1 MKIRNKLLLAFLG
14 VGLTPLIISAFLFWS
29 ATHKISN
36 ESAKHFEEL
45 ATNLIET
52 IERNLFERYGDVQ
65 AFGLNTIIQD
75 TEHWYKKGD
84 DNPIVQV
91 MNAYVDTYDIYYL
104 TVLVDLEGKVIAV
117 NNRDDSGQ
125 PIQSEF
131 IYQQNFSNKSWL
143 RDALAGRFLTN
154 SDGSVTGTV
163 VEDLYQDSN
172 VQQVYQ
178 DDGLT
183 LGYTAPIRDASGN
196 VIAVW
201 KNFAKWSLAEDIVI
215 STYDRLHHHGLQ
227 STEITLIDSQGRVI
241 VDCDPITHGKK
252 INHDL
257 TSVILKRNLADLGV
271 LAAQEALAGRSGS
284 GLIMHARKQISQVCG
299 YAPSQGALG
308 YPGLGWSALL
318 RVSEAEAFA
327 LSKLI
332 RTELVLMLIISTIS
346 VILFAVF
353 FAKMLVK
360 PIRLIIDRIKDI
372 AQGEGD
378 LTKRVDQNRGDE
390 IGELGKWFN
399 AFVAKIHDV
408 IAEVSDATREVAA
421 AATEIAAS
429 SDEMAAGM
437 SEQSSQVMQISSAIE
452 EMSASVVEVARKS
465 SEAASNASESGQ
477 VAQKGG
483 EVVNETIAGMNA
495 ISDAVTAGA
504 ASVTEL
510 GKRGE
515 QIGEIIEVI
524 NDIADQTNLLA
535 LNAAIEAARAGE
547 HGRGFAVVADEV
559 RKLADRTTKATEEI
573 AESIKAIQSETG
585 EAVQRMN
592 GGTDQVDKGVERATE
607 AGRSLQQIV
616 SGAQEVASM
625 IQSIAAAA
633 EEQSAASE
641 EVSRS
646 VDAVSAVTRQATEG
660 ASQAAQAAGQLSTKA
675 EQLQKLIGTFK
686 TGSVTTGSASTSH
699 FSGANSDGE
708 DNCHLKAAAAEFK
721 KQLV

>member
-1 MKIRNKLLLAFLG
+1 MIQAIKSLG
-14 VGLTPLIISAFLFWS
+14 LGTRI
-29 ATHKISN
+29 
-36 ESAKHFEEL
+36 
-45 ATNLIET
+45 
-52 IERNLFERYGDVQ
+52 
-65 AFGLNTIIQD
+65 
-75 TEHWYKKGD
+75 
-84 DNPIVQV
+84 
-91 MNAYVDTYDIYYL
+91 
-104 TVLVDLEGKVIAV
+104 IAV
-117 NNRDDSGQ
+117 TLTILIMVVVVNYVVFVSDYR
-125 PIQSEF
+125 
-131 IYQQNFSNKSWL
+131 KSAEQAMVEKAAAFTAVADESKNHTSKL
-143 RDALAGRFLTN
+143 N
-154 SDGSVTGTV
+154 QDGTF
-163 VEDLYQDSN
+163 DM
-172 VQQVYQ
+172 
-178 DDGLT
+178 
-183 LGYTAPIRDASGN
+183 AS
-196 VIAVW
+196 
-201 KNFAKWSLAEDIVI
+201 L
-215 STYDRLHHHGLQ
+215 
-227 STEITLIDSQGRVI
+227 
-241 VDCDPITHGKK
+241 
-252 INHDL
+252 
-257 TSVILKRNLADLGV
+257 LADLEEVKNAGRPYTEAKIFGTIPV
-271 LAAQEALAGRSGS
+271 VAGWTAAEEAARREHIEFKTPAFDARNKTNTPSAGSFEEQLLRDLTNQVKSGQSEIAYRIDRETNKLHYMRAIRLGSECMMCHGNPGNEWDTDKDGQDPLGFAMEGWKIGDMHGAFHVILPFDPVDAQVAGFIGDGLMWTVPLILAAIGIFVL
-284 GLIMHARKQISQVCG
+284 
-299 YAPSQGALG
+299 
-308 YPGLGWSALL
+308 LL
-318 RVSEAEAFA
+318 RTMF
-327 LSKLI
+327 SKPVATL
-332 RTELVLMLIISTIS
+332 
-346 VILFAVF
+346 
-353 FAKMLVK
+353 
-360 PIRLIIDRIKDI
+360 IDRIKDI

-378 LTKRVDQNRGDE
+378 LTQRVDVNSKDE